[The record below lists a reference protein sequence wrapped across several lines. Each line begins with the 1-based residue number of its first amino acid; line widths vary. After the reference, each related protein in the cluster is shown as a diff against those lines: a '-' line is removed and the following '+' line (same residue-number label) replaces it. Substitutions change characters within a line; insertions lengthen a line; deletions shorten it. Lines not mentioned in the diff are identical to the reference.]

1 MKAYCVVNRCI
12 NTDHWHQNSSR
23 QHGTVLWIYC
33 KKMAYY
39 GCKFC
44 NKKAYIFIRC
54 SGSSLVLLLLY
65 NKNRISKYVNFCI
78 WSKPS
83 VTFPQMALFLNFGAL
98 CAIRLWLKCSQVFW
112 HTYEHPQSK
121 QIQWLIW
128 LHLCMYKYLCT
139 M

>member
-23 QHGTVLWIYC
+23 QHGTVLWIYG
-33 KKMAYY
+33 KRMAI
-39 GCKFC
+39 KRPTNFF
-44 NKKAYIFIRC
+44 AVEAP
-54 SGSSLVLLLLY
+54 LVLLLLY
-65 NKNRISKYVNFCI
+65 KKNRISKYVNFCI
-78 WSKPS
+78 RSKPS
-83 VTFPQMALFLNFGAL
+83 LTFPQMALFLNFGAL
-98 CAIRLWLKCSQVFW
+98 CAIWLWLKCSQVFW